1 MSLALATHGYLIDE
15 NISPLPVTPISGQGH
30 NDPRPMQ
37 VSGVA
42 VPEHPVPKPPIGG
55 GGVPY

>member
-15 NISPLPVTPISGQGH
+15 NISPLPVTPTNGQGR
-30 NDPRPMQ
+30 NDPPP
-37 VSGVA
+37 VSVCGVA
-42 VPEHPVPKPPIGG
+42 TPENPAPKPPTGG